1 MLRRPHFLSAVLVLL
16 LAGCAVPPPSPTLP
30 ELTFAHLDPI
40 RLDVGKIEIV
50 DEYVPPLKAPNVE
63 HEFPVAPAEAAQRW
77 GRDRIIAAGT
87 SGVARIVIRNAG
99 VIEVPLEKT
108 AGLTGLITVD
118 QAARYDGTLEMLIEI
133 RSDRG
138 TQEAF
143 VRAFANRSQS
153 VPEDITLNERQ
164 AVFYELTEGL
174 IGDLNAELER
184 NIRQHLARYLL

>member
-1 MLRRPHFLSAVLVLL
+1 MLRCPRFLLAVLVLL
-16 LAGCAVPPPSPTLP
+16 LAGCAAPPPSPTFS
-30 ELTFAHLDPI
+30 ELTFAHLGTI
-40 RLDVGKIEIV
+40 RLDVGKVEIV

-63 HEFPVAPAEAAQRW
+63 HDFPVAPAEVAERW
-77 GRDRIIAAGT
+77 GRDRVIAAGT

-99 VIEVPLEKT
+99 VIEVPFEKT
-108 AGLTGLITVD
+108 EGLTGLITVD
-118 QAARYDGTLEMLIEI
+118 QAARYDATLEILIEI
-133 RSDRG
+133 RSDLG

-164 AVFYELTEGL
+164 AVFHELTEGL
-174 IGDLNAELER
+174 IGDLNVELEK

>member
-1 MLRRPHFLSAVLVLL
+1 MLGCPRFISVVVVLL
-16 LAGCAVPPPSPTLP
+16 LAGCAAPPPTPTLP
-30 ELTFAHLDPI
+30 ELTFAHLGQI

-77 GRDRIIAAGT
+77 SHDRIIAAGT
-87 SGVARIVIRNAG
+87 SGLARIVIRNAG
-99 VIEVPLEKT
+99 VIEVSLEKT
-108 AGLTGLITVD
+108 TGLTGLLTVD
-118 QAARYDGTLEMLIEI
+118 QAARYDATLEILIEI

-143 VRAFANRSQS
+143 VRAFASRSQS

-174 IGDLNAELER
+174 IGDLNAELEK
-184 NIRQHLARYLL
+184 NIRQHLAKYLL